1 MTTDPDLSLAT
12 AKELFLDKS
21 RKTIRNLVEEER
33 YKLQTRSRS
42 MERLP
47 QSTWEDE
54 DDSED
59 YDPELERKKSLWKRK
74 RAKSDDGAGSSTP
87 AKKVKLSEGFLSSL
101 PVFLGAEEDEVKV
114 DAESA
119 DPLQEGEQNPG
130 ALSGTDS
137 SVPAE
142 DDSTGQVMD
151 LEPSGLEKEVK
162 KDVRREGT
170 PLPHS
175 APEDIEI
182 ATPAVNARTREA
194 EGAAKPE
201 TGELEGGR
209 IPKTLEI
216 STSFVHPIAFNH
228 LPNEDGSDPCHFC
241 SDFAFGI
248 VGLGRRTVEVVD
260 LGDGRYDELR
270 NGHSQTGHQATRMCS
285 NCVQRRLRVVKCL
298 SHKFVAVQGL
308 SPDSFDFKAAYDTLV
323 PGVIGQ
329 QRSAKN
335 AWCSICPT
343 PGFSQ
348 CRCGLIL
355 CEMCEIMAR
364 VFDNDLGKV
373 VARIEAEAGDLE
385 EGARADVEFILPGNQ
400 LEKQHA

>member
-21 RKTIRNLVEEER
+21 RKTIRKLVEEER
-33 YKLQTRSRS
+33 YELRARSRS

-59 YDPELERKKSLWKRK
+59 YDPELERKKSQRKRK
-74 RAKSDDGAGSSTP
+74 RVKSDDGAGSSTP
-87 AKKVKLSEGFLSSL
+87 AKKAKLSEEFLSSL

-114 DAESA
+114 DAGSA
-119 DPLQEGEQNPG
+119 NPLQEGEQNPG
-130 ALSGTDS
+130 ALSVTGS
-137 SVPAE
+137 SVPTK
-142 DDSTGQVMD
+142 DDSTGKVTY

-162 KDVRREGT
+162 KDVGREST
-170 PLPHS
+170 PLPQC

-182 ATPAVNARTREA
+182 ATPAVNARTQEA
-194 EGAAKPE
+194 GGAANPE
-201 TGELEGGR
+201 TEELEGER

-216 STSFVHPIAFNH
+216 STSFVHPIALNH

-248 VGLGRRTVEVVD
+248 VGLGRRTVEVID

-285 NCVQRRLRVVKCL
+285 NCVQRRLRFVKCV
-298 SHKFVAVQGL
+298 SHKFVAIQGL
-308 SPDSFDFKAAYDTLV
+308 SLDSFDFKAAYDTLV

-329 QRSAKN
+329 KRSAKN
-335 AWCSICPT
+335 PWCSICPT
-343 PGFSQ
+343 PGFFQ
-348 CRCGLIL
+348 CRCGMIL

-364 VFDNDLGKV
+364 VFDNDLGKI

-385 EGARADVEFILPGNQ
+385 EGTRADVEFILPGNQ
-400 LEKQHA
+400 LEKQLA

>member
-1 MTTDPDLSLAT
+1 
-12 AKELFLDKS
+12 
-21 RKTIRNLVEEER
+21 
-33 YKLQTRSRS
+33 
-42 MERLP
+42 MERLT

-59 YDPELERKKSLWKRK
+59 YDPELERKKSQGKRK

-101 PVFLGAEEDEVKV
+101 PFFLDTKEDEAKT
-114 DAESA
+114 DARSA
-119 DPLQEGEQNPG
+119 HPLQKEGQNLDV
-130 ALSGTDS
+130 LSVTES
-137 SVPAE
+137 SVPTK
-142 DDSTGQVMD
+142 DDSSGQVMD
-151 LEPSGLEKEVK
+151 LELSRLENGVK
-162 KDVRREGT
+162 KDVGREST
-170 PLPHS
+170 PLPQS

-182 ATPAVNARTREA
+182 ATPAGNARTQEA
-194 EGAAKPE
+194 GGAAKPE
-201 TGELEGGR
+201 TEELEGGR

-248 VGLGRRTVEVVD
+248 VGLGRRMVEVVD
-260 LGDGRYDELR
+260 LGDGRYDERR

-285 NCVQRRLRVVKCL
+285 NCVQRRLRVGKCL
-298 SHKFVAVQGL
+298 GHKFVAIQGL
-308 SPDSFDFKAAYDTLV
+308 SPDFFDFKAAYNTLV
-323 PGVIGQ
+323 PSVIGQ
-329 QRSAKN
+329 KRSAKN

-343 PGFSQ
+343 PGFFQ
-348 CRCGLIL
+348 CRCGMIL

-364 VFDNDLGKV
+364 VFDNDLGKIV
-373 VARIEAEAGDLE
+373 TRIEAEAGDLE
-385 EGARADVEFILPGNQ
+385 EGTRADVEFILPGNQ